1 MTARFIT
8 AAAAIATLSLASTA
22 SAECLH
28 REIQDDVTLE
38 VSQYVFCGESAPM
51 LAVTCDGNQ
60 PRTLVQ
66 PGPYVGGDFSNVVFR
81 GDAQET
87 PQSFRASVASSGVVI
102 IVPDYVT
109 PNLLTALFESS
120 NVFIRFSDYRDVSN
134 TVEISAQGFTA
145 AAEHLPCVVNMF
157 APAPVAPA
165 VPDVDPVAAVPADAP
180 AAPVTTPAVES
191 GCDNPDPKLCP

>member
-1 MTARFIT
+1 MTTRTAAIT
-8 AAAAIATLSLASTA
+8 ALSAAITLSLASTA

-28 REIQDDVTLE
+28 REIQDDITLE
-38 VSQYVFCGESAPM
+38 VSQYVFCESGGGAG

-60 PRTLVQ
+60 TRALVQ

-102 IVPDYVT
+102 IVPDYAAPRLIT
-109 PNLLTALFESS
+109 SLLESS

-145 AAEHLPCVVNMF
+145 AAEHLPCVVNMLAAATA
-157 APAPVAPA
+157 APAPA
-165 VPDVDPVAAVPADAP
+165 DVDPVAPAPDVA
-180 AAPVTTPAVES
+180 TPAIES